1 MVDGKKKH
9 KAGFSSTKEGGYA
22 TQKKY
27 RVEHPDR
34 VKAARIKAAQKNYE
48 PKVRIP
54 REYKTA
60 FDALLTQTGLTITEL
75 FIGAVEEKYNIILH
89 RDLTNK

>member
-1 MVDGKKKH
+1 MADGKKKY

-27 RVEHPDR
+27 CAEHPDR
-34 VKAARIKAAQKNYE
+34 VKASRQKNYE

-54 REYKTA
+54 REYKAT
-60 FDALLTQTGLTITEL
+60 FDALLAQTGLNITEL
-75 FIGAVEEKYNIILH
+75 FIGAVEEKYNILLH
-89 RDLTNK
+89 RN